1 MTVSIHKDY
10 LYFLGYTG
18 VSVPTKDYDVY
29 DVVLFLNT
37 LKNIPMFV
45 DVNQHTSL
53 SVKEYFARA
62 GELGY
67 VRYCAPTMRD
77 ACYFGKTK
85 TGIIIQEVHVTR
97 PCGSVIYDVTG
108 GTCVDSINDL
118 IKIIM
123 EAKHVRDSS
132 HSDM

>member
-1 MTVSIHKDY
+1 MTVSIYEDY

-18 VSVPTKDYDVY
+18 VSVPTKNYDVY
-29 DVVLFLNT
+29 DVILFLST
-37 LKNIPMFV
+37 LKDIPMFV
-45 DVNQHTSL
+45 DVNRYVSL

-77 ACYFGKTK
+77 AYYFGKTQ
-85 TGIIIQEVHVTR
+85 TGIIIQEVRVTR
-97 PCGSVIYDVTG
+97 PCSTVMHEVPG
-108 GTCVDSINDL
+108 GTCIDSINDL

-123 EAKHVRDSS
+123 EAKHVRNSN
-132 HSDM
+132 HRDM